1 MDVSF
6 APTGASLIVAAPR
19 GDRRDGRVEILRSPR
34 ALTRSRRP
42 PTRNDALA
50 RVHTWCDT
58 RRPVSLLLKRLLVL
72 LGLACGAALALML
85 AAKSPANRSGG
96 RALGQGRPIDREDA
110 LALAA
115 SPAPDGV
122 GDRAMDHCRAL
133 VAFGPRYFGRP
144 GWSQQL
150 DYIVDELE
158 RSGVSTERDTWTDRR
173 ELITFSNVIATIPG
187 RRPERVVLACHHDTK
202 CTTGHPIDA
211 HNFHFIGANDGA
223 SGVGLLLAIAPLLA
237 KRDNEAT
244 IQLVFFDGEES
255 LDFDWN
261 VDRAL
266 FGSKRFVR
274 RDVDARRSGAAAPI
288 AAVILLDMVGRA
300 DMQIQEELYSSPQL
314 RRICWSAAV
323 ATGHA
328 ESFFQVAEAA
338 TDDHVPFLE
347 AGIPAVDLIDLK
359 QNPYWHTARDTL
371 EVMAPASLQ
380 TTADVVLTM
389 LPAIESGLVGAPR

>member
-1 MDVSF
+1 M
-6 APTGASLIVAAPR
+6 
-19 GDRRDGRVEILRSPR
+19 
-34 ALTRSRRP
+34 
-42 PTRNDALA
+42 
-50 RVHTWCDT
+50 
-58 RRPVSLLLKRLLVL
+58 
-72 LGLACGAALALML
+72 
-85 AAKSPANRSGG
+85 
-96 RALGQGRPIDREDA
+96 
-110 LALAA
+110 
-115 SPAPDGV
+115 
-122 GDRAMDHCRAL
+122 
-133 VAFGPRYFGRP
+133 
-144 GWSQQL
+144 
-150 DYIVDELE
+150 
-158 RSGVSTERDTWTDRR
+158 
-173 ELITFSNVIATIPG
+173 
-187 RRPERVVLACHHDTK
+187 
-202 CTTGHPIDA
+202 
-211 HNFHFIGANDGA
+211 
-223 SGVGLLLAIAPLLA
+223 
-237 KRDNEAT
+237 
-244 IQLVFFDGEES
+244 FFDGEES